1 MLSLPVDMFHVAT
14 PPWLNFGV
22 MDSLCDFIV
31 NLFRLKAEAASRDGD
46 DYSKDRYGLLPLFQS
61 QEKSGRKWIEVRLKY
76 WGQLG

>member
-1 MLSLPVDMFHVAT
+1 M
-14 PPWLNFGV
+14 WLRLHNLGV
-22 MDSLCDFIV
+22 MDRLCELIV

-46 DYSKDRYGLLPLFQS
+46 DYSQDRYGLLPLFQS